1 MSGVFAITLHKVV
14 NFSLKAKP
22 RTVRGPVDVVI
33 RIVFFFLLLFASHI
47 GFGQVERPIRTPA
60 RLPVRQDSIQKPNTN
75 LPADTVKAQ
84 PDSVKNDKPKSD
96 IETTITYSA
105 RDSINSNLQ
114 NKIIKLYGDAHVKY
128 GEIELQAEEI
138 VIDYEKSTITAHSRA
153 DSTGRHIGYPI
164 FINGSEKYETKDM
177 VYNFKT
183 RKAKITEVVTKQG
196 EGFLHGDV
204 VYKNEKNELFTIGNA
219 YTTCDLAHPHF
230 RIISKKVKAIP
241 GDKMVSGPFYMEFN
255 DVPTP
260 LGFAFGIFPAPRKSA
275 SGILIPSYGE
285 ERRRGFFLRQGG
297 YFFDVSE
304 YVKVALTGDV
314 YSKGGSAVSLN
325 TNYNKRY
332 RYTGAFNFTF
342 TNNVNN
348 DQIESPTK
356 SKDFRLSWS
365 HSPQTKGSGRFSA
378 SVNAASSSYNT
389 NNFLGVN
396 SNFQSSRIDQTT
408 QNLSSNINYSK
419 SFPGTPFSLGL
430 NLRHTQNLGTK
441 QVDLPL
447 PDMSFNVNN
456 IYPFKNAQKSMFLQ
470 NLNVRYSMN
479 GTNQLTNNLGR
490 IRVDE
495 RGILQDSIAPF
506 TFENLPLFL
515 RNSKKGIRH
524 NIPISTSFKA
534 LKFFTLSPSLN
545 YDERWYF
552 DKLDWSYND
561 SSRTFTSTKIQ
572 GFNRVFNYS
581 GGVSMTTRIYGM
593 YVSRNPNSR
602 IKAVR
607 HVINPSVGYSF
618 QPDFATESYD
628 YYQRFVTRDGAG
640 NETVQYKAR
649 HEGFLYGTAGQ
660 GRSSA
665 MSFSVNNNI
674 EMKVRNAKDTVD
686 RKIALF
692 NTLSLGSSYNFLA
705 ESFKLSNISLAANTN
720 ILQDKINLNF
730 SATLDPYQY
739 RMFVTDYRLD
749 GCLGCIIDIENYEG
763 DPALLIPIY
772 TEKRVDEYVWK
783 AGKLG
788 RITSANF
795 AFSTNLNPKGQES
808 DNNTRDKI
816 GKSEASDS
824 DKKFLMQNP
833 DAYVDFSV
841 PWNLRISYNVDYSH
855 PANQSPIITQAIRF
869 NGDLSLTEKWK
880 ITYNSGYDFQNK
892 EFTQTQ
898 IGINRDLHCW
908 QMNLGWT
915 PFGRF
920 QSYNFSI
927 GIKSALLRDLKLDRQ
942 RNFFDN

>member
-1 MSGVFAITLHKVV
+1 MFSSG
-14 NFSLKAKP
+14 FS
-22 RTVRGPVDVVI
+22 
-33 RIVFFFLLLFASHI
+33 
-47 GFGQVERPIRTPA
+47 QERPMRTPA
-60 RLPVRQDSIQKPNTN
+60 TLPVRQDSIQKPPAR
-75 LPADTVKAQ
+75 LQADTTRTKA
-84 PDSVKNDKPKSD
+84 DSVKRPQPKSD
-96 IETTITYSA
+96 IETTIIYSA

-114 NKIIKLYGDAHVKY
+114 SKIIKLYGDAHVKY
-128 GEIELQAEEI
+128 GDIELQAEEI
-138 VIDYEKSTITAHSRA
+138 VIDYEQSTITAHSRA

-164 FINGSEKYETKDM
+164 FTNGGEKYETKDM
-177 VYNFKT
+177 LYNFKT

-196 EGFLHGDV
+196 DGFLHGDV

-260 LGFAFGIFPAPRKSA
+260 LGFAFGIFPAPKKSA
-275 SGILIPSYGE
+275 SGILVPSYGE

-314 YSKGGSAVSLN
+314 YSKGGSAITLN
-325 TNYNKRY
+325 SNYNKRY
-332 RYTGAFNFTF
+332 YHTGSFNFTF

-348 DQIESPTK
+348 DRIESPTK

-365 HSPQTKGSGRFSA
+365 HSPQTKGTGRFSA

-396 SNFQSSRIDQTT
+396 SNFQSTRIDQTT

-419 SFPGTPFSLGL
+419 TFPGTPFSLGL
-430 NLRHTQNLGTK
+430 NLRHNQNLGTK

-456 IYPFKNAQKSMFLQ
+456 IYPFKKMESMFLQ

-490 IRVDE
+490 IRVDQN
-495 RGILQDSIAPF
+495 GILQDSIAPF

-524 NIPISTSFKA
+524 NVPISTSFRA
-534 LKFFTLSPSLN
+534 FKFFTISPNLS

-552 DKLDWSYND
+552 DKLDWNYID
-561 SSRTFTSTKIQ
+561 STRTFVSTKVQ
-572 GFNRVFNYS
+572 GFNRVYNYS
-581 GGVSMTTRIYGM
+581 GGVSMTTRIYGT
-593 YVSRNPNSR
+593 YVSRNPNSTIR
-602 IKAVR
+602 AFR

-618 QPDFATESYD
+618 QPDFATEKYD
-628 YYQRFVTRDGAG
+628 YYQRFVTTDGAG
-640 NETVQYKAR
+640 NQTVQYKAR
-649 HEGFLYGTAGQ
+649 HEGYLYGTAGQ

-665 MSFSVNNNI
+665 MSFSINNNV

-705 ESFKLSNISLAANTN
+705 ESFRLAPIGLAANTN

-739 RMFVTDYRLD
+739 RKIITDYTVE
-749 GCLGCIIDIENYEG
+749 GCVGCIIDRNSYEG

-772 TEKRVDEYVWK
+772 SEKRIDAYAWN
-783 AGKLG
+783 AGKIG
-788 RITSANF
+788 RITRANF
-795 AFSTNLNPKGQES
+795 AFSTNLNPKGQKS
-808 DNNTRDKI
+808 DNTTRDKI
-816 GKSEASDS
+816 GKSEMSES

-841 PWNLRISYNVDYSH
+841 PWNLRISYNVDYTH
-855 PANQSPIITQAIRF
+855 NENQSPLITQAARF
-869 NGDLSLTEKWK
+869 NGDISLTDKWK

-908 QMNLGWT
+908 QMSLGWT

-927 GIKSALLRDLKLDRQ
+927 GVKSALLRDLKLDRQ